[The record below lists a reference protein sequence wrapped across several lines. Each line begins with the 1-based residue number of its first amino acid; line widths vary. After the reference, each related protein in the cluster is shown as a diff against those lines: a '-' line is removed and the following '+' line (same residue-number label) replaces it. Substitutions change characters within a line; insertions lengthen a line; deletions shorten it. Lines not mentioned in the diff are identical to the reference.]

1 MRRAVPD
8 AVPEQL
14 SVHLPSSARV
24 KRAGA
29 ETGPPSEDADPP
41 DAVIVPAH
49 VPAKGRRS
57 SGDWAGALDVAKQ
70 ASTPTRPITTPSR
83 LTLHLPRPIGPG
95 AQSARERPIVRR
107 LGSSRWWVFCSRFE
121 VLEVSEP

>member
-29 ETGPPSEDADPP
+29 AT
-41 DAVIVPAH
+41 
-49 VPAKGRRS
+49 GRRS